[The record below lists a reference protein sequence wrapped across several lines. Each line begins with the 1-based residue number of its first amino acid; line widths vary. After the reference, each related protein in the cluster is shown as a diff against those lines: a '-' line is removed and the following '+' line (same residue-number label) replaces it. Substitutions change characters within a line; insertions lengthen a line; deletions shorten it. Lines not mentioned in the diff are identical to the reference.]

1 MDPLALFTLQTLNAL
16 SLSALLFFISLGLTL
31 IFGIMRVVNFAHGA
45 LFMLGAYVGVATQT
59 ATGSFAL
66 SLLAAPLAAGL
77 LGLAFERSAIS
88 RLYAREHSAF
98 LLVTFGLALALT
110 EAIRLIWGANARQ
123 AELPEAL
130 AGIVWVMDEPF
141 PVYRLLLI
149 GAGLVCAL
157 LCWAGLQRTRLG
169 LLLRAA
175 SQNAAMTAALGNDVG
190 RVRAMVFALACGLAA
205 LGGALSA
212 PLLSASLG
220 LGSNVIIDAF
230 VIVMIGGMGSFLGTA
245 AGSLLVG
252 FVQTFGNYYV
262 PELALGMTYAL
273 MITILVLRPGGL
285 FGRSE

>member
-1 MDPLALFTLQTLNAL
+1 LDPLALFTLQVLNAL
-16 SLSALLFFISLGLTL
+16 SLSALLFFIALGLTL

-45 LFMLGAYVGVATQT
+45 VFMLGAYCGVAVQT
-59 ATGSFAL
+59 ATGSFAA
-66 SLLAAPLAAGL
+66 SLLAAPLAGAA
-77 LGLAFERSAIS
+77 LGLAFERSALS

-110 EAIRLIWGANARQ
+110 EAIRLIWGADARQ
-123 AELPEAL
+123 TELPALL
-130 AGIVWVMDEPF
+130 AGIVFVMDEPF

-149 GAGLVCAL
+149 GAGGLCWL
-157 LCWAGLQRTRLG
+157 LCWLGLQRTRLG

-175 SQNAAMTAALGNDVG
+175 SQNPTMTAALGNDVG
-190 RVRAMVFALACGLAA
+190 RVRAMVFALACALAA
-205 LGGALSA
+205 LGGALAA

-230 VIVMIGGMGSFLGTA
+230 VIVMIGGMGSFIGTV

-252 FVQTFGNYYV
+252 FAQTFGNFYV

-273 MITILVLRPGGL
+273 MITVLVLRPGGL
-285 FGRSE
+285 FGRPE

>member
-1 MDPLALFTLQTLNAL
+1 LDPLALFTLQVLNAL
-16 SLSALLFFISLGLTL
+16 SLSALLFFIALGLTL

-45 LFMLGAYVGVATQT
+45 VFMLGAYCGVAVQT
-59 ATGSFAL
+59 VTGSFAA
-66 SLLAAPLAAGL
+66 SLLAAPLAGAA
-77 LGLAFERSAIS
+77 LGLAFERSALS

-110 EAIRLIWGANARQ
+110 EAIRLVWGADARQ
-123 AELPEAL
+123 TELPEAL
-130 AGIVWVMDEPF
+130 AGIVFVMDEPF

-149 GAGLVCAL
+149 GAGGLCWL
-157 LCWAGLQRTRLG
+157 LCWLGLQRTRLG

-175 SQNAAMTAALGNDVG
+175 SQNPTMTAALGNDVG
-190 RVRAMVFALACGLAA
+190 RVRAMVFALACALAA
-205 LGGALSA
+205 LGGALAA

-230 VIVMIGGMGSFLGTA
+230 VIVMIGGMGSFIGTV

-252 FVQTFGNYYV
+252 FAQTFGNFYV

-273 MITILVLRPGGL
+273 MITVLVLRPGGL
-285 FGRSE
+285 FGRPE

>member
-1 MDPLALFTLQTLNAL
+1 MDPLALFTLQVLNAL
-16 SLSALLFFISLGLTL
+16 SLSALLFFIALGLTL

-45 LFMLGAYVGVATQT
+45 VFMLGAYCGVAVQT
-59 ATGSFAL
+59 ATGSFAA
-66 SLLAAPLAAGL
+66 SLLAAPLAGAA
-77 LGLAFERSAIS
+77 LGLAFERSALS

-110 EAIRLIWGANARQ
+110 EAIRLIWGADARQ
-123 AELPEAL
+123 TELPALL
-130 AGIVWVMDEPF
+130 AGIVFVMDEPF

-149 GAGLVCAL
+149 GAGGLCWL
-157 LCWAGLQRTRLG
+157 LCWLGLQRTRLG

-175 SQNAAMTAALGNDVG
+175 SQNPTMTAALGNDVG
-190 RVRAMVFALACGLAA
+190 RVRAMVFALACALAA
-205 LGGALSA
+205 LGGALAA

-230 VIVMIGGMGSFLGTA
+230 VIVMIGGMGSFIGTV

-252 FVQTFGNYYV
+252 FAQTFGNFYV

-273 MITILVLRPGGL
+273 MITVLVLRPGGL
-285 FGRSE
+285 FGRPE